1 MSLDRKDIR
10 AKLDPEWHEAL
21 VKICAR
27 DGIDVGEF
35 IEREIERVL
44 SERIHGWILDS
55 AVMEGPGITG
65 KLRDKPGTSGRG
77 RR

>member
-27 DGIDVGEF
+27 DNIEVGEF
-35 IEREIERVL
+35 VEREIERVL
-44 SERIHGWILDS
+44 AERIHNWILD
-55 AVMEGPGITG
+55 EGVIAHLGITG
-65 KLRDKPGTSGRG
+65 KLRDKPGTKRK
-77 RR
+77 

>member
-10 AKLDPEWHEAL
+10 AKLDPDWHEAL
-21 VKICAR
+21 IRICAR

-44 SERIHGWILDS
+44 SERIHNWILDG
-55 AVMEGPGITG
+55 AAIGGLGITG
-65 KLRDKPGTSGRG
+65 KLREKPGVKR
-77 RR
+77 

>member
-27 DGIDVGEF
+27 DGIDVGDF

-55 AVMEGPGITG
+55 QVMETLGITG
-65 KLRDKPGTSGRG
+65 KLRERPGAAGKGRK
-77 RR
+77 

>member
-1 MSLDRKDIR
+1 MSLERKDVR

-44 SERIHGWILDS
+44 AERIHGWILDGDVIAS
-55 AVMEGPGITG
+55 LGITG
-65 KLRDKPGTSGRG
+65 KLRDKPGTGGKGRK
-77 RR
+77 

>member
-21 VKICAR
+21 VEICKR
-27 DGIDVGEF
+27 EGIDLGVF
-35 IEREIERVL
+35 VEREIERVL
-44 SERIHGWILDS
+44 SERIHQSILDFE
-55 AVMEGPGITG
+55 AIDGLGITG
-65 KLRDKPGTSGRG
+65 KIREKLGTAGKG

>member
-55 AVMEGPGITG
+55 QVMEGLGITG
-65 KLRDKPGTSGRG
+65 KLRDKPGISGKG

>member
-1 MSLDRKDIR
+1 MSLERKDIR

-21 VKICAR
+21 IKICAR
-27 DGIDVGEF
+27 DGIDVGVF

-55 AVMEGPGITG
+55 HVMEGLGITG
-65 KLRDKPGTSGRG
+65 KLRQKPGTKK
-77 RR
+77 

>member
-21 VKICAR
+21 IKICAR
-27 DGIDVGEF
+27 DGIDVGAF

-55 AVMEGPGITG
+55 RVFESLGITG
-65 KLRDKPGTSGRG
+65 KLRDRPGFSGKG
-77 RR
+77 RK

>member
-10 AKLDPEWHEAL
+10 AKLDPDWHEAL
-21 VKICAR
+21 IKICAR

-55 AVMEGPGITG
+55 EVMGRLGITG
-65 KLRDKPGTSGRG
+65 KLREKSGG
-77 RR
+77 AKK

>member
-21 VKICAR
+21 IKICAR

-55 AVMEGPGITG
+55 QVIEGLGITG
-65 KLRDKPGTSGRG
+65 KLREKPGTTGKG

>member
-21 VKICAR
+21 IKICAR

-44 SERIHGWILDS
+44 TDRIHGWILDGH
-55 AVMEGPGITG
+55 VMEGLGITG
-65 KLRDKPGTSGRG
+65 KLRQKPGNRK
-77 RR
+77 

>member
-1 MSLDRKDIR
+1 MSLERKDVR

-27 DGIDVGEF
+27 DGIEIGEF

-44 SERIHGWILDS
+44 AERIHNWILDND
-55 AVMEGPGITG
+55 AIAGLGITG
-65 KLRDKPGTSGRG
+65 KIRERSGANRK
-77 RR
+77 

>member
-35 IEREIERVL
+35 VEREIQRVL
-44 SERIHGWILDS
+44 AERIHGWILDS
-55 AVMEGPGITG
+55 HVFEGLGITG
-65 KLRDKPGTSGRG
+65 KLRETSGTKRKAP
-77 RR
+77 